1 MRVSPQAL
9 TYHIPWSPHFRHCS
23 STAPLGSSSPRPPA
37 PPRAPLRRLQLQP
50 RSAYVGVSM
59 GCTPLRPHPLLH
71 CGVLHGCSWRSAP
84 YCAHGLQGAARSTT
98 DLSWASESSL
108 PGTPPS
114 VTLRATQG
122 CFSLS
127 HFSLLSPSCCCTA
140 VLPFLNLLTLTH
152 SALLTA
158 QLWQQ
163 WVPSEQREL
172 FCSAMGSAG
181 LCSQSS
187 SVVLSLTKSCHVTQ
201 CQV

>member
-84 YCAHGLQGAARSTT
+84 YCAHGLQGAACSTT

-114 VTLRATQG
+114 VTLRATG
-122 CFSLS
+122 LLLSLS
-127 HFSLLSPSCCCTA
+127 FLTSVSQLLLHSSFAFLKPAHIDTLSLAHS
-140 VLPFLNLLTLTH
+140 
-152 SALLTA
+152 SALAAASPFWSWL
-158 QLWQQ
+158 
-163 WVPSEQREL
+163 
-172 FCSAMGSAG
+172 
-181 LCSQSS
+181 
-187 SVVLSLTKSCHVTQ
+187 
-201 CQV
+201 

>member
-1 MRVSPQAL
+1 
-9 TYHIPWSPHFRHCS
+9 
-23 STAPLGSSSPRPPA
+23 
-37 PPRAPLRRLQLQP
+37 
-50 RSAYVGVSM
+50 M
-59 GCTPLRPHPLLH
+59 GCTSFRPHPLLH

-84 YCAHGLQGAARSTT
+84 YCAHGLQGAACSTT
-98 DLSWASESSL
+98 DLSWASESFCSL

-163 WVPSEQREL
+163 QAL
-172 FCSAMGSAG
+172 FGAGSDLTWGSAG
-181 LCSQSS
+181 LCSQRPPQ
-187 SVVLSLTKSCHVTQ
+187 LPKPCHKSPMRSRSCLRVSFS
-201 CQV
+201 